1 MAIDK
6 VTYWIGIADYD
17 LETAD
22 AMFITKRWLY
32 VAFMCHQAIEKT
44 LKAYWCAT
52 LPEDPPY
59 THSHKR
65 LADGCGLYSRMSKD
79 QKDFINT
86 VTNYNI
92 EARYPEDKDEQDRD
106 IQAVVQQEQGPGGF
120 GALMHGA
127 DAQLVAYAVLR
138 FHKRFGRH
146 GLGLRRAGCGSV
158 TGGRYSGGNRH
169 RPRRASVG
177 AGGL

>member
-6 VTYWIGIADYD
+6 VTYWIDIADYD

-44 LKAYWCAT
+44 LKAFWCGT
-52 LPEDPPY
+52 MPDDPPY

-86 VTNYNI
+86 VMNYNI
-92 EARYPEDKDEQDRD
+92 EARYPEDKDELTRTLTP
-106 IQAVVQQEQGPGGF
+106 QACRQMIDETK
-120 GALMHGA
+120 
-127 DAQLVAYAVLR
+127 QLTQWIKDELSAA
-138 FHKRFGRH
+138 
-146 GLGLRRAGCGSV
+146 
-158 TGGRYSGGNRH
+158 T
-169 RPRRASVG
+169 RPSDSSDDTSR
-177 AGGL
+177 L